1 MKKQPNQPRKKMSLS
16 KETLRHMTALEL
28 QQVVGASVGGPTA
41 DCTGTCA
48 VSVGCA

>member
-28 QQVVGASVGGPTA
+28 KQVIGASVGGPTA
-41 DCTGTCA
+41 ECTGTCGG
-48 VSVGCA
+48 SGG